1 MDAPQ
6 NLEKAKALF
15 RAEKAKLTGSLSA
28 IAGSRWLLAILAT
41 FVIAFSANALYSPNQ
56 LPAVG
61 GVSLAAA
68 GLPPN
73 LDFGLVGEQL
83 TQAAEAAEREGAR
96 ERAAG
101 LLHENPQLVP
111 ILNWAGLGLTF
122 AALIGNMR
130 IMTKRRR
137 FSRG

>member
-1 MDAPQ
+1 MDAPRS
-6 NLEKAKALF
+6 LDEARALF

-41 FVIAFSANALYSPNQ
+41 FVIAFGANALYSPSQ

-61 GVSLAAA
+61 GVSLAAV
-68 GLPPN
+68 GLPSN
-73 LDFGLVGEQL
+73 LDFGVAGEQL
-83 TQAAEAAEREGAR
+83 TQAREAAEREGAR
-96 ERAAG
+96 ERAAS
-101 LLHENPQLVP
+101 LLSDNPQVVP

-122 AALIGNMR
+122 AALLGNMW